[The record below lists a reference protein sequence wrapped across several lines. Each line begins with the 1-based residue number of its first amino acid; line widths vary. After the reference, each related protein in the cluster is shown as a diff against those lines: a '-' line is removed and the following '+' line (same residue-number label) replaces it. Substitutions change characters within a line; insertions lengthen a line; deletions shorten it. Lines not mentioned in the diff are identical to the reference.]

1 MASNKKVIYLGL
13 DYSDFDGGIT
23 EVNRKMGLLD
33 QEFKLA
39 SEMAKR
45 YGDETEQL
53 NLKQE
58 QLTQKIN
65 LQNIKLEEAKK
76 KYDAVMK
83 SQDNT
88 NKAKDAA
95 DKALLKER
103 IALEQLNNELQAN
116 KEKLDKIALS
126 DADNK
131 IAILEQ
137 EFKLAA
143 EKAKS
148 FSSETERLAM
158 NSKMLTEKITQQ
170 AEKVEITKRA
180 YDEAKKSGELS
191 ERQLN
196 DLYSAYLQNETAL
209 EKLNNE
215 LETNNEKL
223 DELET
228 NTESFGDAIR
238 NMASTLGVDINPTV
252 EALASKFDGLDK
264 NMGTAI
270 LTIGTVVTAF
280 AGLTISAAS
289 TAQEMKTLS
298 SVTGLSVES
307 IQKFEYA
314 STELNVSMDS
324 LNDALKEITNKAME
338 AKNGSEEL
346 GEIFKKL
353 GIRVTDTQ
361 GNLISAEET
370 FYRTIDALGK
380 ITNETERDAIA
391 MKLFGEEARRLNPL
405 IEAGSGRLRELGIEA
420 ESLGLVMG
428 EKSINSLAEFDSSM
442 QQLNDTMDK
451 VKMKL
456 GMALL
461 PLLQGFADLVGSIP
475 TPVWVAILV
484 FGALSMIILSVAR
497 AASTMAIANAAL
509 SATNVTVAA
518 TGAAATAGMGPLL
531 IILLAIAAAI
541 ALIVGGA
548 VGIKSA
554 MNDVKDA
561 TSGIIDA
568 SNSSAQGLANVST
581 RSRMSS
587 PNTYRPTRNNFI
599 GTEDYEGGWTWINEG
614 KPELV
619 KLPRGT
625 TIYNGADT
633 ERLMGGGDIYN
644 ININPKDIKEFNDV
658 IQIVQRYKQ
667 TVRQGVVDNG

>member
-83 SQDNT
+83 SQDAT

-103 IALEQLNNELQAN
+103 ITLEQLNNELQAN

-126 DADNK
+126 DADKK

-148 FSSETERLAM
+148 FSGETELLTM
-158 NSKMLTEKITQQ
+158 NSKMLTEKIAQQ
-170 AEKVEITKRA
+170 AEKVNITKRA
-180 YDEAKKSGELS
+180 YDEAKKSGELN
-191 ERQLN
+191 EKQLN

-215 LETNNEKL
+215 LQANNEKL
-223 DELET
+223 DQLET
-228 NTESFGDAIR
+228 GAESFGDAIR
-238 NMASTLGVDINPTV
+238 NMASTLGVDINPAV
-252 EALASKFDGLDK
+252 ENLASKFDGLDK

-270 LTIGTVVTAF
+270 LTLGTVVTAF
-280 AGLTISAAS
+280 AGMTISAAS

-353 GIRVTDTQ
+353 GVRVTDTQ

-370 FYRTIDALGK
+370 FYSTIDALGK

-405 IEAGSGRLRELGIEA
+405 IEAGSGRLRELGIGYGRE
-420 ESLGLVMG
+420 
-428 EKSINSLAEFDSSM
+428 IN
-442 QQLNDTMDK
+442 Q
-451 VKMKL
+451 
-456 GMALL
+456 
-461 PLLQGFADLVGSIP
+461 
-475 TPVWVAILV
+475 
-484 FGALSMIILSVAR
+484 
-497 AASTMAIANAAL
+497 
-509 SATNVTVAA
+509 
-518 TGAAATAGMGPLL
+518 
-531 IILLAIAAAI
+531 
-541 ALIVGGA
+541 
-548 VGIKSA
+548 
-554 MNDVKDA
+554 
-561 TSGIIDA
+561 
-568 SNSSAQGLANVST
+568 
-581 RSRMSS
+581 
-587 PNTYRPTRNNFI
+587 
-599 GTEDYEGGWTWINEG
+599 
-614 KPELV
+614 
-619 KLPRGT
+619 
-625 TIYNGADT
+625 
-633 ERLMGGGDIYN
+633 
-644 ININPKDIKEFNDV
+644 
-658 IQIVQRYKQ
+658 
-667 TVRQGVVDNG
+667 